1 MIKNLCFTLLFFLPL
16 QVLAQTPLDK
26 GEEAPEDGVFLTK
39 VEAANIIVERE
50 SFKEKLKF
58 ELEEQQKRSDVI
70 CNAEK
75 EVKDIKLSIQ
85 QEKNKDI
92 LSIKDKQIENLYKE
106 LEKESG
112 DYSMWWFIGGATVGS
127 VASIAIFFAA
137 TQVEKAPS
145 LIQGN

>member
-16 QVLAQTPLDK
+16 QALAQTPLDK
-26 GEEAPEDGVFLTK
+26 GEEVPEDGVFLTK
-39 VEAANIIVERE
+39 VEAANLIAERE

-85 QEKNKDI
+85 QEKNADI
-92 LSIKDKQIENLYKE
+92 LSIKDKQIDNLYKE

-112 DYSMWWFIGGATVGS
+112 DYGMWWFIGGATVGS

>member
-39 VEAANIIVERE
+39 VEAANLIVERE
-50 SFKEKLKF
+50 GFKEKLKF

-137 TQVEKAPS
+137 TQIEKAPS

>member
-1 MIKNLCFTLLFFLPL
+1 MIKNLLFTLLFFSPL
-16 QVLAQTPLDK
+16 QALAQTPLDK

-39 VEAANIIVERE
+39 VEAANLIAERE
-50 SFKEKLKF
+50 NFKEKLKF

-75 EVKDIKLSIQ
+75 EVKDIKLSIEK
-85 QEKNKDI
+85 EKNEGV
-92 LSIKDKQIENLYKE
+92 LSLKDKQIENLYKE

-112 DYSMWWFIGGATVGS
+112 DFGVWWFMGGAVVGS

-137 TQVEKAPS
+137 TQIEKAPS
-145 LIQGN
+145 LIQEN

>member
-39 VEAANIIVERE
+39 VEAAELIVERE
-50 SFKEKLKF
+50 GFKEKLKF
-58 ELEEQQKRSDVI
+58 ELEEQQKKSDVI

>member
-112 DYSMWWFIGGATVGS
+112 DYSMWWFIGGATVGT